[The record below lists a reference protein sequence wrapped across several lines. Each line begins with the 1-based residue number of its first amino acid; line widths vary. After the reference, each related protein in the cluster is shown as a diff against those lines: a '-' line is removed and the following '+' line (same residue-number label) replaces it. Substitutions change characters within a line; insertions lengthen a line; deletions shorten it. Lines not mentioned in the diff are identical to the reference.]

1 MSTKKYTVGDEL
13 VRLSK
18 MISGGPGL
26 AYVARPFLERLAEG
40 VDETVFLGVAEGE
53 MIKIIDVVE
62 AKKSFTLSSPIG
74 TKIPITAGA
83 PGKAYLSSLQDQEVV
98 VLLKK
103 KGLTAFTKTSITDIH
118 RFLQEI
124 EATRKQG
131 FALDR
136 EEYITGVRGV
146 ATHVVSGNRTAAVIW
161 VAGFAGS
168 MDHKKVL
175 EVSRRISETAR
186 RVTEKLT
193 SGPIQTAG
201 EDGGHR
207 ARTSHTPFE
216 RDLDLPVTSARASLE
231 QNS

>member
-1 MSTKKYTVGDEL
+1 
-13 VRLSK
+13 
-18 MISGGPGL
+18 
-26 AYVARPFLERLAEG
+26 
-40 VDETVFLGVAEGE
+40 

-146 ATHVVSGNRTAAVIW
+146 ATNVASGNRAAAVIW

-175 EVSRRISETAR
+175 EVSRKICETAR

-193 SGPIQTAG
+193 SGPIPTAG

-207 ARTSHTPFE
+207 ARTSRTA
-216 RDLDLPVTSARASLE
+216 V
-231 QNS
+231 